1 MPERAD
7 GQLSMFPLLR
17 PEADRAEVDL
27 QGMVVSSRVHTVL
40 RLAHPMEEGKDT
52 ARIEIHPHEGR
63 WMWSTAFCID
73 GHGGSGYRV
82 GPRWGK
88 FAASM
93 EDAILWAV
101 HELQANVSQY
111 SQSRQR
117 DDIQRWLGLYA
128 PVERDQLSLG
138 MFDIPLVGLV
148 SEGS

>member
-1 MPERAD
+1 MQECSD
-7 GQLSMFPLLR
+7 GQLSMFPLFR
-17 PEADRAEVDL
+17 PEVSRGEVDP

-40 RLAHPMEEGKDT
+40 RLAHPKEDGKDT

-73 GHGGSGYRV
+73 GQGSSGYRV

-101 HELQANVSQY
+101 QELQANVSQY

-128 PVERDQLSLG
+128 PVERGQLSRG
-138 MFDIPLVGLV
+138 MFDIPFAGLV
-148 SEGS
+148 SECS